1 MKKIIILL
9 VLATFLT
16 SCQKN
21 IFTNITKTDI
31 DIVSEIHVINAKGYI
46 EELIIKLYKLNPIY
60 IQKNNK
66 FNKISEVIIDI
77 FKETDI
83 SKIDKSGKENIDYIL
98 KGFEKTFNGD
108 RVYFISKGLYGM
120 INASYN
126 YKDKFYLTDPKL
138 SSEKLMNTAINIETL
153 VWRLSNTKKNG
164 EILIKT
170 NNIDDDKINLSFERL
185 FGKLINNQENMSRI
199 ISSQQG
205 RAVQKAAKRIVS
217 TIFLPIGF

>member
-21 IFTNITKTDI
+21 IFTNIAKTDI

-98 KGFEKTFNGD
+98 KGFEKNFNGD

-185 FGKLINNQENMSRI
+185 FGKLINNQENMARI
-199 ISSQQG
+199 ISSQEG

>member
-1 MKKIIILL
+1 MKKIITLFILII
-9 VLATFLT
+9 FLT

-21 IFTNITKTDI
+21 VFLNITKTDI
-31 DIVSEIHVINAKGYI
+31 DIVSEIHVTNAKEYI

-60 IQKNNK
+60 IQKNEK
-66 FNKISEVIIDI
+66 FNKVSEVIIDI
-77 FKETDI
+77 FKETDVNKVDRTG
-83 SKIDKSGKENIDYIL
+83 KININYIL
-98 KGFEKTFNGD
+98 KGFKKDFNGD
-108 RVYFISKGLYGM
+108 RIYYISKGLYGM

-126 YKDKFYLTDPKL
+126 YKDKFFLTDPKL
-138 SSEKLMNTAINIETL
+138 NPEKLMNTAINVETL

-170 NNIDDDKINLSFERL
+170 NNIEGDKINLSFERL

-205 RAVQKAAKRIVS
+205 RAIQKVAKRIVS

>member
-21 IFTNITKTDI
+21 IFTNIAKTDI

-98 KGFEKTFNGD
+98 KGFEKSFNGD

-205 RAVQKAAKRIVS
+205 RDVQKVAKRIVS

>member
-60 IQKNNK
+60 VQKNNK
-66 FNKISEVIIDI
+66 FNKVSEVIIDI

-98 KGFEKTFNGD
+98 KGFEKNFNGD

-205 RAVQKAAKRIVS
+205 RDVQKVAKRIVS

>member
-21 IFTNITKTDI
+21 IFTNIAKTDI

-98 KGFEKTFNGD
+98 KGFEKSFNGD

-170 NNIDDDKINLSFERL
+170 NNIEDDKINLSFERL
-185 FGKLINNQENMSRI
+185 FGKLINNQENMARI
-199 ISSQQG
+199 ISSQEG

>member
-1 MKKIIILL
+1 MKKIITLL

-66 FNKISEVIIDI
+66 FNTVSEVIIDI
-77 FKETDI
+77 FKGTDI

-98 KGFEKTFNGD
+98 KGFEKSFNGD

-138 SSEKLMNTAINIETL
+138 SSKKLMNTAINIETL

-170 NNIDDDKINLSFERL
+170 NNIDGDKTNLSFERL

-217 TIFLPIGF
+217 TIFLPIGC

>member
-66 FNKISEVIIDI
+66 FNKISEVIINI

-98 KGFEKTFNGD
+98 KGFEKSFNGD

-205 RAVQKAAKRIVS
+205 RAVQKVAKRIVS

>member
-77 FKETDI
+77 FKGTDI

-98 KGFEKTFNGD
+98 KGFEKSFNGD

-138 SSEKLMNTAINIETL
+138 SSKKLMNTAINIETL

>member
-60 IQKNNK
+60 LQKNNK

-83 SKIDKSGKENIDYIL
+83 SKIDRSGKENIDYIL
-98 KGFEKTFNGD
+98 KGFEKSFNGD

-138 SSEKLMNTAINIETL
+138 SSKKLMNTAINIETL

-205 RAVQKAAKRIVS
+205 RDVQKVAKRIVS